1 MRRALGKGLSQL
13 VAEQFDDTP
22 TEAPVGSIVP
32 NPRQPRLHFNEE
44 ALAELAESIKIHGI
58 LQPLHVK
65 PSGDGTF
72 ELIAGER
79 RLRAAK
85 LAGLKSV
92 PILIRSAGDQGS
104 LELAIIEN
112 VQREDI
118 NALEAAKAYRR
129 LTDEFGLTQ
138 EVVSQKVGKS
148 RTAVANTMRLLR
160 LPKRIQDGLQ
170 EGKIS
175 EGHARALLTSDSE
188 AVQLALYDQILENG
202 LTVRD
207 VEQKTK
213 KQATGPKPKKA
224 AKGEDKDP
232 NEQALEDALST
243 FLGTPVRIDRKQVGG
258 EVVIQFYSDDDLE
271 RLLEQ
276 LGFR

>member
-22 TEAPVGSIVP
+22 TEAGVGAIFP
-32 NPRQPRLHFNEE
+32 NPRQPRTHFNEE
-44 ALAELAESIKIHGI
+44 ALAELSESIKTHGI
-58 LQPLHVK
+58 LQPLLVK
-65 PSGDGTF
+65 PLADGTY

-85 LAGLKSV
+85 LAGLKTV

-118 NALEAAKAYRR
+118 NSLEAAVAYRR

-138 EVVSQKVGKS
+138 EVVAQKVGKS
-148 RTAVANTMRLLR
+148 RASVANTIRLLR
-160 LPKRIQDGLQ
+160 LPKRVLDGLQ
-170 EGKIS
+170 TGKIT

-188 AVQLALYDQILENG
+188 AVQLALYDLILERG
-202 LTVRD
+202 LSVRE
-207 VEQKTK
+207 VEQKTRRNPTEPKVAKPTK
-213 KQATGPKPKKA
+213 KEA
-224 AKGEDKDP
+224 DP
-232 NEQALEDALST
+232 NEIALTDALST
-243 FLGTPVRIDRKQVGG
+243 FFGTPIKIERKQVGG
-258 EVVIQFYSDDDLE
+258 ELVVQFYSDDDLE
-271 RLLEQ
+271 RILDLF
-276 LGFR
+276 GFRL

>member
-13 VAEQFDDTP
+13 VAEQFDDSP
-22 TEAPVGSIVP
+22 TEALLSALVP
-32 NPRQPRLHFNEE
+32 NPRQPRLHFDEA
-44 ALAELAESIKIHGI
+44 ALAELADSIKTHGI
-58 LQPLHVK
+58 LQPLLVK
-65 PSGDGTF
+65 PVGDGSY

-85 LAGLKSV
+85 LAGLKTV

-118 NALEAAKAYRR
+118 SAIESAVAYRR

-138 EVVSQKVGKS
+138 EIVAQKVGKS
-148 RTAVANTMRLLR
+148 RVAVSNTMRLLR

-170 EGKIS
+170 VGKIT

-188 AVQLALYDQILENG
+188 PVQLALYDLIVEKQLS
-202 LTVRD
+202 VRE
-207 VEQKTK
+207 VEQRAKKTPTTKPETKQKVEDPNDLAVAEALSILFGTPTKIERK
-213 KQATGPKPKKA
+213 KQ
-224 AKGEDKDP
+224 
-232 NEQALEDALST
+232 
-243 FLGTPVRIDRKQVGG
+243 GG
-258 EVVIQFYSDDDLE
+258 ELVLSFYSDDDLD
-271 RLLEQ
+271 RILEQ
-276 LGFR
+276 LGVRL